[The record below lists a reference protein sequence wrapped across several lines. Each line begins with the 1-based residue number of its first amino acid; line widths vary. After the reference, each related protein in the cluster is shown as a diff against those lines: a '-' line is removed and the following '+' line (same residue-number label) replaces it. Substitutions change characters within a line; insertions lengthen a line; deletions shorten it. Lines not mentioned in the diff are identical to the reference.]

1 MADIVIKNA
10 RVHNLRGVDV
20 TIPRDSLTVVTGLS
34 GSGKSSLAFDTLY
47 AEGQRRYVE
56 SLSAYARQFLDRMQK
71 PDVEK
76 IEGLSPAISIEQRTT
91 SGNPRSIVATV
102 TEIHDYLRILYGSIA
117 VPHCPHCGR
126 PVTRQ
131 SAEQIVEAILGAC
144 APAALVP
151 ARGDAALVPSPS
163 AGASAASPL
172 VRGANEHQAPST
184 RSAQPTASTSE
195 AKAPSTRI
203 IIYAPLVKG
212 KKGRHEETLSAVKRN
227 GFARVRI
234 DGTIYPVDELPEIDK
249 KKAHT
254 IDVVVDRLAIS
265 AAPDATLRTRL
276 TDSVELALK
285 TGKGIMEVEWLA
297 PAALV
302 PSLSAGAF
310 AAPPLELSRGK
321 AALVQGADTKHQA
334 PSTRSAQPTASTR
347 SASPSATTYSELN
360 ACVECGISFDEL
372 KARSFSFNSPFG
384 ACPTCSGLGQLYYFD
399 EDLVV
404 PDKSLPL
411 EEAIHPWRR
420 MGQMNILYHKE
431 LLAHIAKQYKVKLST
446 PYEKLPAKFRHGL
459 MHGFKDDLVLPWR
472 RVDRP
477 FEGVLAS
484 LQRRLDEAEDD
495 EMRAKF
501 EAYQS
506 FRTCPDCHGS
516 RLRPESRAATVAG
529 KSIVEVMAMPVT
541 EALEFFKAMLVLT
554 PSASASAASP
564 LVPSPSASAS
574 AASPLV
580 LTPSASASAASP
592 LVLSRGKAALV
603 QGADKHQAPGTSSAQ
618 PSASTLLPSAKLAG
632 LKDIIAE
639 IVRRLQFLL
648 DVGLDYLTLDR
659 AASTLS
665 GGEMQR
671 IRLATQIGSGL
682 TGVLYVLDEPTIGL
696 HPRDN
701 ERLIST
707 LKGLRDRG
715 NTVVVVEHDEE
726 MMRAAD
732 YIVDLGPG
740 AGREGGQVMYQGDFK
755 GLLKAKSL
763 TADYLTGRRRVV
775 PSPSVGASAPSAL
788 VPSPSAGAS
797 AASPLVLS
805 RGKAALVQGAGKHQA
820 PSTRSAQPTASTK
833 FLTIS
838 GCAEHNLKNVTA
850 RFPVGAFTV
859 VTGVSGSGKSTL
871 VDETLKRALLQKF
884 YRAKDVPGKYKK
896 LSGWEN
902 FDKVVEIDQSPIGRT
917 PRSNPATYVGFFS
930 EIRELFARTESA
942 RARGYTAGRFSF
954 NVKGGRCETCGGD
967 GLQKLEM
974 SFLPDIYVTCDQ
986 CGGKRFNAET
996 LEVTYG
1002 GKNIADVLE
1011 MTVAE
1016 GCEFFAKVPSLAR
1029 KLQTLADVGLGYVAL
1044 GQSATTLS
1052 GGEAQR
1058 IKLATELSRRSTGR
1072 TLYLLDE
1079 PTTGLHF
1086 DDVAKLMKLLLRL
1099 RDQGNTIIVIEH
1111 NLDVIRCADWIVDLG
1126 PGGGDAGGELVCEG
1140 PVAAVKACPCSAT
1153 AKFI

>member
-1 MADIVIKNA
+1 MSDIVIRNA
-10 RVHNLRGVDV
+10 KVHNLKGIDV

-117 VPHCPHCGR
+117 VAHCPKCGK
-126 PVTRQ
+126 PVVKQ
-131 SAEQIVEAILGAC
+131 SAEQIVEAILGSK
-144 APAALVP
+144 
-151 ARGDAALVPSPS
+151 GS
-163 AGASAASPL
+163 G
-172 VRGANEHQAPST
+172 VRSQESGG
-184 RSAQPTASTSE
+184 
-195 AKAPSTRI
+195 KI

-212 KKGRHEETLSAVKRN
+212 KKGRHEETLAAVKRN

-234 DGTIYPVDELPEIDK
+234 DGTTYPIDELPELDK
-249 KKAHT
+249 KKAHN
-254 IDVVVDRLAIS
+254 IDVVIDRLVIPAE
-265 AAPDATLRTRL
+265 PDAAFKTRL

-285 TGKGIMEVEWLA
+285 TGHGILIVEWLGDKGSGVRGRNRPLRVGA
-297 PAALV
+297 TLGEATE
-302 PSLSAGAF
+302 PSGASAEESGVSIEGA
-310 AAPPLELSRGK
+310 ER
-321 AALVQGADTKHQA
+321 Q
-334 PSTRSAQPTASTR
+334 
-347 SASPSATTYSELN
+347 TTYSELN
-360 ACVECGISFDEL
+360 ACPDCGISFDEL

-384 ACPTCSGLGQLYYFD
+384 ACPTCAGLGQLYYFD

-459 MHGFKDDLVLPWR
+459 MHGFKEDLVLPWR

-506 FRTCPDCHGS
+506 FRTCPDCGGS

-541 EALEFFKAMLVLT
+541 EALEFFKKFAAGASRPSLVG
-554 PSASASAASP
+554 ASP
-564 LVPSPSASAS
+564 TPLATADAARFARGIRDARGRVGDAS
-574 AASPLV
+574 
-580 LTPSASASAASP
+580 
-592 LVLSRGKAALV
+592 
-603 QGADKHQAPGTSSAQ
+603 
-618 PSASTLLPSAKLAG
+618 LPSAKLAG

-715 NTVVVVEHDEE
+715 NTVVIVEHDEE
-726 MMRAAD
+726 MMRNAD

-740 AGREGGQVMYQGDFK
+740 AGREGGKVMYQGNFK
-755 GLLKAKSL
+755 GLLKSKSL
-763 TADYLTGRRRVV
+763 TADYLTGKRKICTLCH
-775 PSPSVGASAPSAL
+775 SASL
-788 VPSPSAGAS
+788 RLCVKNN
-797 AASPLVLS
+797 
-805 RGKAALVQGAGKHQA
+805 R
-820 PSTRSAQPTASTK
+820 TIQPPNY
-833 FLTIS
+833 LTIS
-838 GCAEHNLKNVTA
+838 GCTEHNLKNITA
-850 RFPVGAFTV
+850 HFPVGAFTV

-871 VDETLKRALLQKF
+871 VDETLKRALLQKC
-884 YRAKDVPGKYKK
+884 YHAKATPGKYKK
-896 LSGWEN
+896 ITGFEN

-930 EIRELFARTESA
+930 EIRELFAKTESA

-974 SFLPDIYVTCDQ
+974 SFLPDVYVTCDQ
-986 CGGKRFNAET
+986 CGGKRFNSET

-1111 NLDVIRCADWIVDLG
+1111 NIDVIRYADWIVDLG

-1140 PVAAVKACPCSAT
+1140 PIEAVKACKSSVT
-1153 AKFI
+1153 GRFL

>member
-1 MADIVIKNA
+1 MDITIKNA
-10 RVHNLRGVDV
+10 KVHNLRGIDV

-117 VPHCPHCGR
+117 VAHCPHCGK
-126 PVTRQ
+126 PVVKQ
-131 SAEQIVEAILGAC
+131 SAEQIVEAII
-144 APAALVP
+144 
-151 ARGDAALVPSPS
+151 RGQGS
-163 AGASAASPL
+163 G
-172 VRGANEHQAPST
+172 VRGQEG
-184 RSAQPTASTSE
+184 R
-195 AKAPSTRI
+195 KI

-212 KKGRHEETLSAVKRN
+212 KKGRHEEPLAAVKRN

-234 DGTIYPVDELPEIDK
+234 DGAIYPVDELPALDK
-249 KKAHT
+249 KKTHT
-254 IDVVVDRLAIS
+254 IDVVVDRLVIP
-265 AAPDATLRTRL
+265 AAPDAAFKTRL

-285 TGKGIMEVEWLA
+285 TGKGILIVEWLGDKG
-297 PAALV
+297 
-302 PSLSAGAF
+302 AGVSI
-310 AAPPLELSRGK
+310 E
-321 AALVQGADTKHQA
+321 GAERQ
-334 PSTRSAQPTASTR
+334 
-347 SASPSATTYSELN
+347 TTYSELN
-360 ACVECGISFDEL
+360 ACPDCGISFEEL

-384 ACPTCSGLGQLYYFD
+384 ACPTCAGLGQLYYFN

-404 PDKSLPL
+404 PDKTLPL

-431 LLAHIAKQYKVKLST
+431 LLSHIAKQYKVKLST

-506 FRTCPDCHGS
+506 FRTCPDCNGS

-541 EALEFFKAMLVLT
+541 EALEFFKNEFHSPT
-554 PSASASAASP
+554 P
-564 LVPSPSASAS
+564 
-574 AASPLV
+574 
-580 LTPSASASAASP
+580 TPFSN
-592 LVLSRGKAALV
+592 
-603 QGADKHQAPGTSSAQ
+603 SS
-618 PSASTLLPSAKLAG
+618 KLAG

-639 IVRRLQFLL
+639 IERRLQFLL

-726 MMRAAD
+726 MMRNAD

-740 AGREGGQVMYQGDFK
+740 AGREGGKVMYQGNFK
-755 GLLKAKSL
+755 GLLKSKSL
-763 TADYLTGRRRVV
+763 TADYLTGRKSITGSGESETV
-775 PSPSVGASAPSAL
+775 VGARLRRDRGRLGEPSLPANN
-788 VPSPSAGAS
+788 AS
-797 AASPLVLS
+797 AASLP
-805 RGKAALVQGAGKHQA
+805 HC
-820 PSTRSAQPTASTK
+820 
-833 FLTIS
+833 LTIS
-838 GCAEHNLKNVTA
+838 GCTEHNLKNITA

-884 YRAKDVPGKYKK
+884 YRAKDIPGKFKK
-896 LSGWEN
+896 LTGWEN

-930 EIRELFARTESA
+930 EIRELFAKTESA

-974 SFLPDIYVTCDQ
+974 SFLPDVYVTCDQ
-986 CGGKRFNAET
+986 CGGKRFNSET

-1029 KLQTLADVGLGYVAL
+1029 KLQTLVDVGLGYIAL

-1099 RDQGNTIIVIEH
+1099 RGQGNTIIVIEH
-1111 NLDVIRCADWIVDLG
+1111 NVDVMRCADWIVDLG

-1140 PVAAVKACPCSAT
+1140 PIEAIKACKSSIT
-1153 AKFI
+1153 GRFL

>member
-1 MADIVIKNA
+1 MDITIKNA
-10 RVHNLRGVDV
+10 RVHNLRGIDV
-20 TIPRDSLTVVTGLS
+20 TIPRNSLTVVTGLS

-117 VPHCPHCGR
+117 VPHCPHCGK
-126 PVTRQ
+126 PVTKQ
-131 SAEQIVEAILGAC
+131 SAEQIVESILSGGTGQSR
-144 APAALVP
+144 V
-151 ARGDAALVPSPS
+151 
-163 AGASAASPL
+163 
-172 VRGANEHQAPST
+172 
-184 RSAQPTASTSE
+184 
-195 AKAPSTRI
+195 

-212 KKGRHEETLSAVKRN
+212 KKGRHEETLASVKRN

-234 DGTIYPVDELPEIDK
+234 DGTTYPVDELPELDK
-249 KKAHT
+249 KKAHN
-254 IDVVVDRLAIS
+254 IDVVIDRLVIPAE
-265 AAPDATLRTRL
+265 PDASFRTRL

-285 TGKGIMEVEWLA
+285 TGKGIMMVEWLGSGA
-297 PAALV
+297 TGGSCGTSAEGVSSHPSHTSHPSHAA
-302 PSLSAGAF
+302 GY
-310 AAPPLELSRGK
+310 
-321 AALVQGADTKHQA
+321 T
-334 PSTRSAQPTASTR
+334 
-347 SASPSATTYSELN
+347 TTYSELN
-360 ACVECGISFDEL
+360 ACPDCGISFDEL

-384 ACPTCSGLGQLYYFD
+384 ACPTCAGLGQLYYFD

-484 LQRRLDEAEDD
+484 LKRRLDEAEDD

-501 EAYQS
+501 EAYQNYK
-506 FRTCPDCHGS
+506 TCPDCNGS

-541 EALEFFKAMLVLT
+541 EALEFFRKF
-554 PSASASAASP
+554 
-564 LVPSPSASAS
+564 
-574 AASPLV
+574 
-580 LTPSASASAASP
+580 
-592 LVLSRGKAALV
+592 
-603 QGADKHQAPGTSSAQ
+603 
-618 PSASTLLPSAKLAG
+618 ASTAAPSAKLAG

-740 AGREGGQVMYQGDFK
+740 AGREGGKVMYQGDFK

-763 TADYLTGRRRVV
+763 TADYLTGRKKIAKGDGVRGLRDMRDVGLA
-775 PSPSVGASAPSAL
+775 PLTTLTTPTSPKNSRSRPALVITGAS
-788 VPSPSAGAS
+788 
-797 AASPLVLS
+797 
-805 RGKAALVQGAGKHQA
+805 
-820 PSTRSAQPTASTK
+820 
-833 FLTIS
+833 
-838 GCAEHNLKNVTA
+838 EHNLKNVTA
-850 RFPVGAFTV
+850 HFPVGAFTV

-884 YRAKDVPGKYKK
+884 YHAKAVPGKYKK
-896 LSGWEN
+896 ITGFEN

-930 EIRELFARTESA
+930 EIRELFAKTESA

-974 SFLPDIYVTCDQ
+974 SFLPDVYVTCDQ

-1111 NLDVIRCADWIVDLG
+1111 NIDVIRCADWIVDLG
-1126 PGGGDAGGELVCEG
+1126 PGGGDSGGTLVCEG
-1140 PVAAVKACPCSAT
+1140 PVSAVKACKASFT
-1153 AKFI
+1153 GRFI